1 MFQKDNIGQSIWDI
15 CGAIGNMLGEQFEN
29 LNEEQ
34 SENLM
39 GTIGNPKNPKSPT
52 PLTLPKRGKK
62 RNKTKPL
69 GCIAFS
75 PHWLPSIC
83 MSTCDFLH
91 FWPTRLIGSGLN
103 SVTKA

>member
-1 MFQKDNIGQSIWDI
+1 MFQKDNIGQSIWDT

-39 GTIGNPKNPKSPT
+39 GTIGNPKKSNSPH
-52 PLTLPKRGKK
+52 PSQKGKEK
-62 RNKTKPL
+62 KQNKAP
-69 GCIAFS
+69 GVHAFS

-83 MSTCDFLH
+83 MST
-91 FWPTRLIGSGLN
+91 
-103 SVTKA
+103 